1 MPVEK
6 DSDGQIFQEKRIK
19 INRYKILIS
28 KDKQF
33 KCLLCYDEGC
43 QWCGIRTM
51 PPLSEYDEEPIEIP
65 VIERSESE
73 WKTAEIKSTAFAV
86 NIDFSQISGLRKPS
100 TKELDSLRQNMR
112 TRQQRAM
119 MSAFGVTSQS

>member
-1 MPVEK
+1 M
-6 DSDGQIFQEKRIK
+6 
-19 INRYKILIS
+19 NRYEILIN
-28 KDKQF
+28 KQDQYF
-33 KCLLCYDEGC
+33 NYADGCSCVHGCWRLSFINVSCLFLPEFIDRTTPFECTPDE
-43 QWCGIRTM
+43 
-51 PPLSEYDEEPIEIP
+51 P
-65 VIERSESE
+65 VQLPIERSESK

-100 TKELDSLRQNMR
+100 TKELDSLRQSMR